1 MRNTVLILSLLSL
14 LAISC
19 GNEPRETENN
29 KSKTDPKAEK
39 LVNINRQ
46 LVANDAEKIK
56 GYIKRRNWDMQV
68 TKTGLWYNIS
78 EKGTGTK
85 ATTGKKATIKY
96 TVELLE
102 DGTTCY
108 SSDKTGPKT
117 FTIGKGGIEA
127 GLEEG
132 ILLLNE
138 GDKAIFIL
146 PPHLAYGL
154 LGDENCIPARS
165 IIIYH
170 VELIKLTD

>member
-1 MRNTVLILSLLSL
+1 MRNAILTFSFLLL

-29 KSKTDPKAEK
+29 KSKTDPKAER

-46 LVANDAEKIK
+46 LVANDIEKIK
-56 GYIKRRNWDMQV
+56 GYIKRRNWNMQV
-68 TKTGLWYNIS
+68 TPTGLWYDIS
-78 EKGTGTK
+78 EKSTGPK

-108 SSDKTGPKT
+108 SSEKTGPKT

-138 GDKAIFIL
+138 GGKAIFIL

-154 LGDENCIPARS
+154 LGDEKCIPARS

>member
-1 MRNTVLILSLLSL
+1 MRNAILTFSFLSL

-29 KSKTDPKAEK
+29 KSKTDPKTER

-46 LVANDAEKIK
+46 LVANDIEKIK
-56 GYIKRRNWDMQV
+56 GYIKRRNWNMQV
-68 TKTGLWYNIS
+68 TPTGLWYDIS
-78 EKGTGTK
+78 EKGSGPK

-96 TVELLE
+96 TIELLE

-138 GDKAIFIL
+138 GGKAIFIL

-154 LGDENCIPARS
+154 LGDEKCIPARS